1 MTRKPT
7 TTSTDKA
14 ADSAKTKAKAA
25 PKAAEKAPATTT
37 PAEIVGQVGAT
48 VGHALDRALDPL
60 ASALKR
66 AGLRRAQKSA
76 GETPAQAAPVVAP
89 PPVAPGKPGLAVSP
103 LVVPFPVIP
112 PIAGVEIA
120 TGRAGFY
127 KHERPDLLLMRFA
140 EGTSGAGVFTRHG
153 VGSAPVDWCKRQLA
167 ATGGADVRALVVNAG
182 CANSFTGKPGA
193 DAVRRVATA
202 VGKRFDCRQRDV
214 MMASTGVIGV
224 ILDDSKITSNL
235 REVETR
241 LTADGWAQAASAIMT
256 TDTFPKGAYATATI
270 DGHEVKIAG
279 IAKGS
284 GMIAPDMATM
294 LAFVATDA
302 AIAPAALQTLVSL
315 YTRTTFNCV
324 TVDGDRSTNDTLLL
338 FATGQSSAPKISRAG
353 DKRLADFREKL
364 EGVLLDLAM
373 QLVRDGEG
381 ATKFVKITVNGAESP
396 LSARKIARTIAES
409 PLVKTAFAG
418 EDANWG
424 RIVMA
429 VGRADEPVNR
439 EKISVKFGELYAARD
454 GLVSA
459 EYDEAAMSAYMK
471 NQELE
476 VTVEVGVGKG
486 SSSVWTCDL
495 TKQYVA
501 INGDYRS

>member
-1 MTRKPT
+1 MEP
-7 TTSTDKA
+7 
-14 ADSAKTKAKAA
+14 
-25 PKAAEKAPATTT
+25 
-37 PAEIVGQVGAT
+37 I
-48 VGHALDRALDPL
+48 RA
-60 ASALKR
+60 ALKR
-66 AGLRRAQKSA
+66 SPKEA
-76 GETPAQAAPVVAP
+76 AAPAAEP
-89 PPVAPGKPGLAVSP
+89 AAPGKPGLAISP
-103 LVVPFPVIP
+103 LAVPFPKIA

-120 TGRAGFY
+120 TARAGFY
-127 KHERPDLLLMRFA
+127 KHDREDLLIMRFA
-140 EGTSGAGVFTRHG
+140 EGTSAAGVFTRHG
-153 VGSAPVDWCKRQLA
+153 VGSAPVDWCKRQL
-167 ATGGADVRALVVNAG
+167 TTSQGADVRALVVNAG

-224 ILDDSKITSNL
+224 LLDDAKITSKL
-235 REVETR
+235 AEIDGR
-241 LTADGWAQAASAIMT
+241 LHADGWAEAAGAIMT
-256 TDTFPKGAYATATI
+256 TDTFPKGATATAVI
-270 DGHEVKIAG
+270 DGIPVRIAG

-302 AIAPAALQTLVSL
+302 AIAPGALQTLVSL
-315 YTRTTFNCV
+315 YARTTFNAV

-338 FATGQSSAPKISRAG
+338 FATGQSGAPKIHRAG
-353 DKRLADFREKL
+353 DRRLADFREKL
-364 EGVLLDLAM
+364 EAVLLDLAL

-381 ATKFVKITVNGAESP
+381 ATKFVRINVTGAESHA
-396 LSARKIARTIAES
+396 SARKIARTVAES

-439 EKISVKFGELYAARD
+439 EKMSVQFGKLMAAQD
-454 GLVSA
+454 GMVAAGYS
-459 EYDEAAMSAYMK
+459 EAKMSTYMK
-471 NQELE
+471 KQELE
-476 VTVEVGVGKG
+476 VSIDVGVGRG
-486 SSSVWTCDL
+486 HAVIWTCDL

>member
-1 MTRKPT
+1 V
-7 TTSTDKA
+7 A
-14 ADSAKTKAKAA
+14 APAKAA
-25 PKAAEKAPATTT
+25 EPA
-37 PAEIVGQVGAT
+37 
-48 VGHALDRALDPL
+48 
-60 ASALKR
+60 
-66 AGLRRAQKSA
+66 
-76 GETPAQAAPVVAP
+76 
-89 PPVAPGKPGLAVSP
+89 APGKPGLAVSP
-103 LVVPFPVIP
+103 LAVPFPK
-112 PIAGVEIA
+112 IAPVAGIEIA
-120 TGRAGFY
+120 TTRAGFY
-127 KHERPDLLLMRFA
+127 KHEREDLLIMRFA
-140 EGTSGAGVFTRHG
+140 EGTSAAGVFTRHG
-153 VGSAPVDWCKRQLA
+153 VGSAPVDWCKRQL
-167 ATGGADVRALVVNAG
+167 TTSKGADVRALVVNAG

-224 ILDDSKITSNL
+224 LLDDAKITSKL
-235 REVETR
+235 AEIESR
-241 LTADGWAQAASAIMT
+241 LHADGWSEAAAAIMT
-256 TDTFPKGAYATATI
+256 TDTFPKGAQATATI
-270 DGHEVKIAG
+270 DGVKVRIAG

-302 AIAPAALQTLVSL
+302 AIAPGALQTLVSL
-315 YTRTTFNCV
+315 YARTTFNAV

-338 FATGQSSAPKISRAG
+338 FATGQSGAPKIHRAG

-364 EGVLLDLAM
+364 ESVLLDLAL
-373 QLVRDGEG
+373 QIVRDGEG
-381 ATKFVKITVNGAESP
+381 ATKFIKITVSGAETAA
-396 LSARKIARTIAES
+396 SARKIARTVAES

-439 EKISVKFGELYAARD
+439 EKMSVQFGKLMAAHD
-454 GLVSA
+454 GMVAANYS
-459 EYDEAAMSAYMK
+459 EAKMSAYMK
-471 NQELE
+471 KQELE
-476 VTVEVGVGKG
+476 VSIDVGVGRG
-486 SSSVWTCDL
+486 HAVIWTCDL

>member
-1 MTRKPT
+1 MT
-7 TTSTDKA
+7 
-14 ADSAKTKAKAA
+14 KT
-25 PKAAEKAPATTT
+25 PKASGKT
-37 PAEIVGQVGAT
+37 PAETAPEATPAGPHSTGPGPVERAGA
-48 VGHALDRALDPL
+48 AIERALVDPL
-60 ASALKR
+60 TSALKR

-76 GETPAQAAPVVAP
+76 GEVTP
-89 PPVAPGKPGLAVSP
+89 PPSAPAKPASTGAGKPGLAVSP
-103 LVVPFPVIP
+103 LAVPFPVIP

-127 KHERPDLLLMRFA
+127 KHEREDLLLMRFA
-140 EGTSGAGVFTRHG
+140 EGTSAAGVFTRHG

-182 CANSFTGKPGA
+182 CANSFTGRPGA

-202 VGKRFDCRQRDV
+202 VGKRLDCRQRDV

-224 ILDDSKITSNL
+224 ILDDAKITARL
-235 REVETR
+235 PEVEAR
-241 LTADGWAQAASAIMT
+241 LTADAWAQAGRAIMT
-256 TDTFPKGAYATATI
+256 TDTFPKGSYATALI
-270 DGHEVKIAG
+270 DGVEVKIAG

-338 FATGQSSAPKISRAG
+338 FATGQSGAPKISRPG
-353 DKRLADFREKL
+353 DRRLADFREKL
-364 EGVLLDLAM
+364 EHVLLDLAL
-373 QLVRDGEG
+373 QLVKDGEG

-396 LSARKIARTIAES
+396 ASARKIARTIAES

-429 VGRADEPVNR
+429 VGRADEPVAR
-439 EKISVKFGELYAARD
+439 ERISVKFGDLYAARD
-454 GLVSA
+454 GLISP
-459 EYDEAAMSAYMK
+459 EYDEAKMSAYVK
-471 NQELE
+471 NQEFE
-476 VTVEVGVGKG
+476 VSVDVGVGKG
-486 SSSVWTCDL
+486 SATVWTCDL